1 MSDGVI
7 INLGERYA
15 AAFGLLATAGKPDK
29 AHIDKDYKL
38 TFFDESDASVA
49 DVSMQFDGKEI
60 AFGQIPFIAS
70 GDNRQKKL
78 FAPPPLVSFN
88 RQQHHIETPI
98 NGSDAVVV
106 ERWGMKSWDI
116 RINGLLIDVENRQYP
131 SEYIRNL
138 NRLFSYKGVV
148 DVSGSQFEDKDI
160 DSIYFKSISIQPIPG
175 YADTVKF
182 SLTARSINAVG
193 FTLLNPNG

>member
-1 MSDGVI
+1 MSDGI
-7 INLGERYA
+7 ILNLGERYA
-15 AAFGLLATAGKPDK
+15 AAFGLLAIGGKPDK

-38 TFFDESDASVA
+38 TFFDESDETAA
-49 DVSMQFDGKEI
+49 DISLTFDGKEV
-60 AFGQIPFIAS
+60 AFGQIPFVKTGNA
-70 GDNRQKKL
+70 DPNKL
-78 FAPPPLVSFN
+78 FAPPPLITFN
-88 RQQHHIETPI
+88 RQKHHVETPI

-106 ERWGMKSWDI
+106 ERWGIKSWDI
-116 RINGLLIDVENRQYP
+116 RMNGLLIDVENRQYP
-131 SEYIRNL
+131 AEYIRNL

-148 DVSGSQFEDKDI
+148 DVSGAQFEDKDI
-160 DSIYFKSISIQPIPG
+160 DSIYFKSVSIQPIPG